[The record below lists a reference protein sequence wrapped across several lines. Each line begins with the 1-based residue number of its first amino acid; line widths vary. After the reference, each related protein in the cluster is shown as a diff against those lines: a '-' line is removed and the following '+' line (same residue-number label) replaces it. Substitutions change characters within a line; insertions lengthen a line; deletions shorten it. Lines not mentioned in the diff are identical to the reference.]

1 MVIVCEGKGV
11 EGRCGG
17 RREREREEEKRVVYI
32 GLILGIIHVGAF
44 SS

>member
-1 MVIVCEGKGV
+1 MVIVCEGKEIEERSSGK
-11 EGRCGG
+11 
-17 RREREREEEKRVVYI
+17 REKERVVYI

>member
-1 MVIVCEGKGV
+1 MVIVCEGKGI
-11 EGRCGG
+11 ERRCGG
-17 RREREREEEKRVVYI
+17 KREKQVVYI